1 MIRVI
6 KALDDLRVV
15 ICPRCGHTLEYENP
29 DVSTVQT
36 EIVPENLIVIDF
48 DIKDENGN
56 KSFGEYK
63 YKNEIVCPICSTHI
77 FVK

>member
-6 KALDDLRVV
+6 KALDDF
-15 ICPRCGHTLEYENP
+15 P

-56 KSFGEYK
+56 KSFGEHK
-63 YKNEIVCPICSTHI
+63 YLI
-77 FVK
+77 FL